1 MPFTPNEL
9 MITVKSLLRKSN
21 PVFQNKFVK
30 NKNITMDLAVYKVF
44 HGQKQVHFGPTE
56 FKLLQLFIT
65 NPDNVYSRRQ
75 IIDYV
80 WGVDKEISF
89 RTVDVHINRIRK
101 MMNLNDGNQVIR
113 TIRGAGY
120 CLE

>member
-1 MPFTPNEL
+1 M
-9 MITVKSLLRKSN
+9 
-21 PVFQNKFVK
+21 
-30 NKNITMDLAVYKVF
+30 
-44 HGQKQVHFGPTE
+44 
-56 FKLLQLFIT
+56 LQLFIT
-65 NPDNVYSRRQ
+65 NPDNIYSRRQ

-113 TIRGAGY
+113 TIRAAGY